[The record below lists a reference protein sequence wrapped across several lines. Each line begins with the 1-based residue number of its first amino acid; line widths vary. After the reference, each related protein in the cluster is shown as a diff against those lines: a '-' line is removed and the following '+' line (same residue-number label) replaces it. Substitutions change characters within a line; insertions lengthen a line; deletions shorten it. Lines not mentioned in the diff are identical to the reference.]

1 VLTISRVSD
10 PDEIKKILPVI
21 SSAWGM
27 PNLAA
32 AFKDTINAMRYHGG
46 LVAAAYDGDEMV
58 GMQFS
63 FPGYRKGKTYLYSH
77 MTGIVE
83 DKKYSGIGYQLKVF
97 QKKWALENGYDL
109 IAWTFDPIRSLNAHF
124 NIRKLGAISRTLI
137 PNFYGTM
144 EDSLNAGIPTD
155 RLVAEWWIK
164 DQKEPVNSVDAVTID
179 ASKADSD
186 QNAGLQTASSPKT
199 VKVAIPYDFSRIM
212 SNDMQRAVEIKKRLS
227 LILARLFSLKYCVV
241 DFEKNQPSSLYVLA
255 KEVQPRAAASL
266 NPFL

>member
-1 VLTISRVSD
+1 MLTISKISD

-32 AFKDTINAMRYHGG
+32 AFKDTINAMRFHGG
-46 LVAAAYDGDEMV
+46 LVAAAYDGDKMV

-63 FPGYRKGKTYLYSH
+63 FPGHRRGKIYLYSH

-83 DKKYSGIGYQLKVF
+83 DKKYSGIGYQLKLF

-109 IAWTFDPIRSLNAHF
+109 IAWTFDPVRSLNAHF
-124 NIRKLGAISRTLI
+124 NLKKLGAISRTLL

-144 EDSLNAGIPTD
+144 EDALNAGIPTD

-164 DQKEPVNSVDAVTID
+164 DRKALLETDESTVIDSSDSNFQSLIDQVT
-179 ASKADSD
+179 
-186 QNAGLQTASSPKT
+186 SSLPKT

-212 SNDMQRAVEIKKRLS
+212 SNDMHGAVEIKKRLS
-227 LILARLFSLKYCVV
+227 SILVRLFSLQYSIV
-241 DFEKNQPSSLYVLA
+241 DFEKKQPSSLYSLTTQ
-255 KEVQPRAAASL
+255 QPFRSGIPV
-266 NPFL
+266 NPFI

>member
-1 VLTISRVSD
+1 VVTINKISD

-32 AFKDTINAMRYHGG
+32 AFKDTINAMRFHGG

-58 GMQFS
+58 GMQFA
-63 FPGYRKGKTYLYSH
+63 FPGYRRGRTYLYSH

-83 DKKYSGIGYQLKVF
+83 KRKYSGIGYQMKLY

-109 IAWTFDPIRSLNAHF
+109 IAWTFDPIRSLNAYF
-124 NIRKLGAISRTLI
+124 NLKKLGAISRTLV

-164 DQKEPVNSVDAVTID
+164 DQKTEVDPVESMTID
-179 ASKADSD
+179 ASDADS
-186 QNAGLQTASSPKT
+186 QLLIEQVTSSPPNT

-227 LILARLFSLKYCVV
+227 SVLVRLFSLQYCIV
-241 DFEKNQPSSLYVLA
+241 DFEKKQPSSFYILTTDPPLGSGNT
-255 KEVQPRAAASL
+255 P
-266 NPFL
+266 NPFI